1 MSQELW
7 TAVDKYIGD
16 VLLENDPIL
25 DAAVRESE
33 SAGLPSIQVS
43 PPQGK
48 LLHILARSIGARRIL
63 EIGTLGGYSTIWLG
77 RALPA
82 DGALITLEIDPKHA
96 EVAQVNIERAGLSK
110 VVKVEVGDAREI
122 LPRIAGK
129 SSAPFDLAFIDAD
142 KASIPAYFDWALKM
156 SRPGSLI
163 LIDNVVREG
172 AVIDEDSEDAS
183 VQGVRKLNDIMAAE
197 PRVVSTVIQ
206 TVGVKGYDGLAV
218 ALVVRDK

>member
-48 LLHILARSIGARRIL
+48 LLHILARSIGAKRIL

-172 AVIDEDSEDAS
+172 AVIDEDS
-183 VQGVRKLNDIMAAE
+183 
-197 PRVVSTVIQ
+197 
-206 TVGVKGYDGLAV
+206 
-218 ALVVRDK
+218 